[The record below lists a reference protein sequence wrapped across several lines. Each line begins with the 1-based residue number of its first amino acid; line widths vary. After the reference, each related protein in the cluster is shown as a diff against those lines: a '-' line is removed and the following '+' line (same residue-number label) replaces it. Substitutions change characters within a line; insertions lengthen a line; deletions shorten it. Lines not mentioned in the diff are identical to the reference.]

1 MKADVPRA
9 ISHVLSPLSNVRFLI
24 FEVQRSNPSPNW
36 SLMSLLGFSTSQL
49 PGFQLYS
56 ENITDAVKGKG
67 RVKGCWFLDIPEV
80 NPLLTPIIRLYRHC
94 CFWMEYPFS
103 AHACVYFPEICISP
117 LAEKGPEDVAE
128 LLGGWNLDSGNG
140 AQVAAGKKQRQSWGR
155 GAGGRVE

>member
-67 RVKGCWFLDIPEV
+67 RVKGFWLP
-80 NPLLTPIIRLYRHC
+80 PHPWSQSLTH
-94 CFWMEYPFS
+94 
-103 AHACVYFPEICISP
+103 AHNTFI
-117 LAEKGPEDVAE
+117 
-128 LLGGWNLDSGNG
+128 
-140 AQVAAGKKQRQSWGR
+140 
-155 GAGGRVE
+155 